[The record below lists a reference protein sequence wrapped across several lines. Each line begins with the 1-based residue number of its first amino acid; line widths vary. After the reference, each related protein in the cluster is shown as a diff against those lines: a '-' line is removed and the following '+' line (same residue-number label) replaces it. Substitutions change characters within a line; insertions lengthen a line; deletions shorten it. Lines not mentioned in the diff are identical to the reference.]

1 MTLPEDQ
8 ATETRLLY
16 AEQKRSTLI
25 YWPESVDQR
34 LDELLELVR
43 MTGTHASRA
52 QLLAALVVSAERDGG
67 KLAETVQAYRR
78 MTVTAVPSA
87 TKERRRRPGPQRP
100 TSRRGA

>member
-1 MTLPEDQ
+1 MTPPDDQ

-34 LDELLELVR
+34 LDELLQLVL
-43 MTGTHASRA
+43 MTGAHASRA
-52 QLLAALVVSAERDGG
+52 QLLAALVVAAERDGE
-67 KLAETVQAYRR
+67 KLAEAVRAYRR

-87 TKERRRRPGPQRP
+87 TKKRGRPGPQRP
-100 TSRRGA
+100 DSRRGA